1 MSKQNLY
8 SLQQIAER
16 LKLPQSTVA
25 YYRKNYADFMP
36 STRVKGKRY
45 PLYEDQAIEVVA
57 LVRELSEAG
66 KQQHEIIEE
75 LEKKY
80 PSVIDTTGENSTNEQ
95 QTDQQSTA
103 ILATTQKQSEIISSL
118 IGQQTQLLQAQ
129 NVTLEGYKQQT
140 QELADQLEAMT
151 QERQALREKLAELEN
166 QARSQ
171 KTPPNP
177 QTKPTSRKRQPK
189 PKTTPPEPQEK
200 PKRGGVWSRIFG

>member
-25 YYRKNYADFMP
+25 YYRKNYAEFMP

-45 PLYEDQAIEVVA
+45 PLYEDQASEVVS

-80 PSVIDTTGENSTNEQ
+80 PSVIDRTGENSTNEQ
-95 QTDQQSTA
+95 QTDQQSTT

-129 NVTLEGYKQQT
+129 NVTMEG
-140 QELADQLEAMT
+140 
-151 QERQALREKLAELEN
+151 
-166 QARSQ
+166 
-171 KTPPNP
+171 
-177 QTKPTSRKRQPK
+177 
-189 PKTTPPEPQEK
+189 
-200 PKRGGVWSRIFG
+200 